1 MTVIVFSVK
10 LHVSLIHLC
19 GEVLCVSKP
28 GMLARH
34 FSEATVGFKS
44 KLTALAHSGFF
55 LQTILFCFLK
65 LGIDYTKV
73 IFISNCFVSNQAQF
87 PEILLYNDVIV
98 IT

>member
-10 LHVSLIHLC
+10 LHVSLIHLG

-55 LQTILFCFLK
+55 LQTMLFCFLK
-65 LGIDYTKV
+65 LGIDLCSTSV
-73 IFISNCFVSNQAQF
+73 LHESGICSTQFVVQNAISRKIYIS
-87 PEILLYNDVIV
+87 
-98 IT
+98 

>member
-10 LHVSLIHLC
+10 LHVSLIHLG

-55 LQTILFCFLK
+55 LQTILICFLK
-65 LGIDYTKV
+65 LGID
-73 IFISNCFVSNQAQF
+73 
-87 PEILLYNDVIV
+87 
-98 IT
+98 